1 MGVQSQAKVKAP
13 REWTLVEVRFLR
25 KHYRN
30 YETRWLARQ
39 LGRTV
44 PAVQRKARS
53 LSLCK
58 AHPTVWRGN
67 RGPRNAFKEF
77 VKLIGTTAMKRR

>member
-1 MGVQSQAKVKAP
+1 MGVQSQARAKAP
-13 REWTLVEVRFLR
+13 REWTRWETRFLR

-39 LGRTV
+39 LGRTMI
-44 PAVQRKARS
+44 AVQQKARS

-67 RGPRNAFKEF
+67 RGSRNAFTEF
-77 VKLIGTTAMKRR
+77 VGKKGKRRRA

>member
-1 MGVQSQAKVKAP
+1 MGVQSRAKAKPP
-13 REWTLVEVRFLR
+13 REWTPREARFLR

-30 YETRWLARQ
+30 YETRWLAQQ

-44 PAVQRKARS
+44 AAVQRKARS
-53 LSLCK
+53 ISLCK

-67 RGPRNAFKEF
+67 RGSKNAFKEF
-77 VKLIGTTAMKRR
+77 VGKTTRNKR

>member
-1 MGVQSQAKVKAP
+1 MGVQSRAKAKAP
-13 REWTLVEVRFLR
+13 REWTPWETRFLR
-25 KHYRN
+25 KYYRN

-44 PAVQRKARS
+44 NAVQQKGRS

-67 RGPRNAFKEF
+67 RGPWNAFKEF
-77 VKLIGTTAMKRR
+77 VGKRAKRKR